1 MATHTSTRELPA
13 LFAALGMAIALAMA
27 QIPATPLQNLL
38 PRLLNT
44 VIGIGGRDDPAA
56 ANIPHK
62 LRGQVIPDGYEYVPL
77 VYPASLDMIGSVRA
91 GMPPLHQLVTTT
103 PGKVVVVSYSEGS
116 LLAEQE
122 KRNLRGGAGGPE
134 PQDLSFLEIAAPFIP
149 NGGIFARFPGIGIPL
164 MIPGMGPAQPS
175 AYDTTYVTN
184 EYDTYADFPAY
195 FNPLALLNSLA
206 AAAYAHPDAY
216 YDSGDIT
223 SPDNYVKVVKNPA
236 GGTDT
241 YVLIPNERLPLLAPV
256 RQVAAALRL
265 TEPTERLL
273 GAVEPVL
280 KVMVDMAYTDRQN
293 LNPEVHQPFSVVT
306 PPHKIAEALANT
318 PRALRQG
325 LDNLL
330 GRNPKPTAVTT
341 TTTTTTAGSARGPTD
356 MTDGNKV
363 SPTTFAG
370 KKPADPD
377 PEKTPPTA
385 DGPPDPTG
393 TAPAAAEQAQPEPD
407 KPADA
412 ETGAA
417 AA

>member
-1 MATHTSTRELPA
+1 MATHTSTRKLPA
-13 LFAALGMAIALAMA
+13 LFAALGMAIALALS
-27 QIPATPLQNLL
+27 QVPEPPLHGLL

-44 VIGIGGRDDPAA
+44 VIGIGGRDDPDA

-62 LRGQVIPDGYEYVPL
+62 LRGEVIPDGYAYVPL
-77 VYPASLDMIGSVRA
+77 SYPASLDMIGSVRT
-91 GMPPLHQLVTTT
+91 GMPALHQLVTTT
-103 PGKVVVVSYSEGS
+103 PGKVIVVSYSEGS

-122 KRNLRGGAGGPE
+122 KRNLRGGAGAPK

-149 NGGIFARFPGIGIPL
+149 NGGIFARFPGVGIPL

-206 AAAYAHPDAY
+206 AVAYAHPDAY
-216 YDSGDIT
+216 YDSDDIG

-241 YVLIPNERLPLLAPV
+241 YVLIPSAHLPLLAPV
-256 RQVAAALRL
+256 RQAAAALRL
-265 TEPTERLL
+265 TEPAERLL

-293 LNPEVHQPFSVVT
+293 LNPEVHQPFSMVT
-306 PPHKIAEALANT
+306 PPHKVAEALAAT
-318 PRALRQG
+318 PRALREG

-330 GRNPKPTAVTT
+330 GRNPKKPAPVTT
-341 TTTTTTAGSARGPTD
+341 TTTATAGAARGPTD

-370 KKPADPD
+370 TKPADTD
-377 PEKTPPTA
+377 PVKTPPSV
-385 DGPPDPTG
+385 DGPPEPTG
-393 TAPAAAEQAQPEPD
+393 TAPADAEQPEPD
-407 KPADA
+407 EPDNT
-412 ETGAA
+412 EPAA
-417 AA
+417 AAA